1 VKAIPLEP
9 KAIMHRPRWVAAA
22 MGLVLAAAIAV
33 AGFGFA
39 QASTTA
45 PSVPYP
51 ACFGKAPTLHV
62 QIPNHIA
69 YECLGLGN
77 FGAFPSV
84 GLYWSDNLYE
94 LNYYLHPGHG
104 GMVVN
109 ETFFKSCA
117 EVSQERHGAPCG
129 LYAGEPMTNGSAT
142 GDSWANGRLIWL
154 ADGCVVDA
162 PTDTGAVPNWCSS
175 VITIGGDSYTP
186 GHQMTSVEHLAT
198 EQFWQV
204 MDHYT
209 PDKYW

>member
-1 VKAIPLEP
+1 MRVKIVGAVVALLMAAGTAIGYG
-9 KAIMHRPRWVAAA
+9 VAS
-22 MGLVLAAAIAV
+22 
-33 AGFGFA
+33 AG
-39 QASTTA
+39 TPA
-45 PSVPYP
+45 PSIPYP
-51 ACFGKAPTLHV
+51 VCFGKAPVLHV

-77 FGAFPSV
+77 FGKYPSV

-104 GMVVN
+104 AMVVN

-129 LYAGEPMTNGSAT
+129 LYAGVPMTDGSANANP
-142 GDSWANGRLIWL
+142 WASGRLIWL

-162 PTDTGAVPNWCSS
+162 PTDTGAVPTFCSS
-175 VITIGGDSYTP
+175 VIDNGGDDPLP
-186 GHQMTSVEHLAT
+186 GHQMTSVEQLAVN
-198 EQFWQV
+198 EFWQI
-204 MDHYT
+204 MDKYT